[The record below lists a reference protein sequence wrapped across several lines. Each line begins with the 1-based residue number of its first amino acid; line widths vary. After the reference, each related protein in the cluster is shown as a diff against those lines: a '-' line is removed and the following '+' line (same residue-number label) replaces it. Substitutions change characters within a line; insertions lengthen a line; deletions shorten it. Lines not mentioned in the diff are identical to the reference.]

1 MLGRWVERRHEVAV
15 GDVDP
20 ADLAAPERVG
30 DEPGEGHDVGER
42 GLVAEAR
49 EVGLDRYPR
58 AAHRV
63 AALAPDR
70 HQREVALVLGDLAGG
85 EPDDVRHERPAQRPV
100 RGDEHDEPLAA
111 LAAAEERVG
120 VVAEDRGHVGQD
132 LVDLVGVGA

>member
-1 MLGRWVERRHEVAV
+1 MAV

-20 ADLAAPERVG
+20 AGLAAPERVG
-30 DEPGEGHDVGER
+30 DESGERHDVGEP

-49 EVGLDRYPR
+49 EVGLDRHAR

-63 AALAPDR
+63 ATLAPDG
-70 HQREVALVLGDLAGG
+70 HEREVALVLGDLAGG
-85 EPDDVRHERPAQRPV
+85 EPDDVRHERPAEGPV
-100 RGDEHDEPLAA
+100 RGDEDDESLAA

-132 LVDLVGVGA
+132 LVDLVRVGA